1 MSLNFH
7 CYEYLI
13 LFTMTGQEAAV
24 RTLYGTT
31 DWLRI
36 EKGYDRA
43 VCCHSIYLTYMLGT
57 YHKKCQPGSVT
68 SWNQNRQEKHQ
79 QPYICR

>member
-13 LFTMTGQEAAV
+13 LFTMIGQEAMV
-24 RTLYGTT
+24 RTLYGIT

-43 VCCHSIYLTYMLGT
+43 VCCHPVYLTYML
-57 YHKKCQPGSVT
+57 ST
-68 SWNQNRQEKHQ
+68 S
-79 QPYICR
+79 